1 MHSSPATTTELLALA
16 WLGICSDL
24 QPDDALQLHLGE
36 DLPPDGELAAV
47 YMVATGLK
55 FIWEARLAKK
65 QTSLF
70 QVRAE
75 LEAKISM
82 LRRTRHQGA
91 GLRIQEMLDL

>member
-1 MHSSPATTTELLALA
+1 MPSSPAPTTELLALA
-16 WLGICSDL
+16 CLGL
-24 QPDDALQLHLGE
+24 YKALTLNQLHLCE
-36 DLPPDGELAAV
+36 DLPPDDELAAV

-91 GLRIQEMLDL
+91 GLKIQEMLDS